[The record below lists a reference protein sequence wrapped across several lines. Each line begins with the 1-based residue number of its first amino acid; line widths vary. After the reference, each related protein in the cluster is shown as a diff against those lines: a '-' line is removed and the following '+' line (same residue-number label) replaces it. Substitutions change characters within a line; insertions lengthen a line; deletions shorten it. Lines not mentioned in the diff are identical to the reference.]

1 MQPLRLIRRYA
12 KLLRSLHVQTART
25 KTYRL
30 FPECTEPTFKINNYG
45 HYSPTEGNK
54 SSFSMSGH
62 AIYSPTDIAVA
73 SATSVSWIR
82 RDLPR
87 MRFELVSE
95 YSACTVER
103 LHASTKFLLLALSS
117 FYTLVLHSFCG
128 FAPPCCRA
136 MSVKTVHGHEF
147 LIFLHFCLGLTLM

>member
-1 MQPLRLIRRYA
+1 MPEESVAVNPRTRELPVGLIRGYA
-12 KLLRSLHVQTART
+12 KLLRGLHVQTSRM

-30 FPECTEPTFKINNYG
+30 FPGRTEPTLKIHNRG
-45 HYSPTEGNK
+45 HYSLTEGDK

-62 AIYSPTDIAVA
+62 VTYRPTDTAVA

-103 LHASTKFLLLALSS
+103 LHASTKILFLGFLQFLYSLA
-117 FYTLVLHSFCG
+117 
-128 FAPPCCRA
+128 
-136 MSVKTVHGHEF
+136 
-147 LIFLHFCLGLTLM
+147 

>member
-1 MQPLRLIRRYA
+1 M
-12 KLLRSLHVQTART
+12 

-30 FPECTEPTFKINNYG
+30 FPERTEPTLKIHNRG
-45 HYSPTEGNK
+45 HYSLTEGDK

-62 AIYSPTDIAVA
+62 VTYRPTDTAVA

-103 LHASTKFLLLALSS
+103 PTKNLFLGFLQFLYSSPCIVLWPCIAALSS
-117 FYTLVLHSFCG
+117 YG
-128 FAPPCCRA
+128 R
-136 MSVKTVHGHEF
+136 
-147 LIFLHFCLGLTLM
+147 

>member
-1 MQPLRLIRRYA
+1 MSPEKSVAVYPRTRELPLGLIRGYA
-12 KLLRSLHVQTART
+12 KLLRGLHVQTSRT

-30 FPECTEPTFKINNYG
+30 FPERTEPTLKINNYG
-45 HYSPTEGNK
+45 HYSPTEGDK

-62 AIYSPTDIAVA
+62 VIHSPTDTAVA
-73 SATSVSWIR
+73 SATSVFWIR

-103 LHASTKFLLLALSS
+103 LHASTKFLFLS
-117 FYTLVLHSFCG
+117 
-128 FAPPCCRA
+128 
-136 MSVKTVHGHEF
+136 
-147 LIFLHFCLGLTLM
+147 FLHFLYSSPA